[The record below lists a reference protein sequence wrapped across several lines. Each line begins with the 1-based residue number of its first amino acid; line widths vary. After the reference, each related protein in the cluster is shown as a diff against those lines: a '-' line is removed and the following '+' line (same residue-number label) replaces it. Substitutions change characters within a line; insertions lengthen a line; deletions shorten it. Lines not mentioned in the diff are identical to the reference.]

1 MDDYLKSFIDY
12 LEKKVGNQLAGV
24 IIYGSYVKGYF
35 DPQKSDYDV
44 FVLFKKKVIDLQE
57 EIKLKFPKISLQIYV
72 NLEEF
77 KNKIL
82 GGGWNTYITFIYTGK
97 ILYETEDLVKLKKII
112 ADYRPDFRNLDNNKI
127 IALLEKLKADT
138 RESYKRNHY
147 ELNKFL
153 YSSLLRK
160 FQILYYIRNSEI
172 MLEFSKLLS
181 LFKDKCILDNLE
193 WLSLI
198 ETQVFERREEL
209 LIAKESYIAVLEKVD
224 ELIQKE
230 LVSGSNFGPYPASFI
245 L

>member
-1 MDDYLKSFIDY
+1 MDVYLKSFIDY
-12 LEKKVGNQLAGV
+12 LEKKVGNELAGV

-35 DPQKSDYDV
+35 DPHKSDYDV

-160 FQILYYIRNSEI
+160 LQILYYIRNSEI
-172 MLEFSKLLS
+172 ILEFSKLLS

-224 ELIQKE
+224 ELIQRE
-230 LVSGSNFGPYPASFI
+230 LSSF